1 MKKQEIEKLEDEIEK
16 LRLDVDEEQEMYQL
30 DIEEANE
37 KLEDN
42 FHRIVQV

>member
-30 DIEEANE
+30 DIEEATE